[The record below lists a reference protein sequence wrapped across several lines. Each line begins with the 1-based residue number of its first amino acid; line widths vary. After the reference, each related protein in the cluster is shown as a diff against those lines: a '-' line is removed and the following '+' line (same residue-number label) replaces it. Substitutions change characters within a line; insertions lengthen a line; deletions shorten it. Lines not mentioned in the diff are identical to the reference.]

1 MLVQTEQ
8 LWFHAA
14 ETFKALG
21 MALMISCGA
30 GAILGALVGISPM
43 AIKVTSPMLVTLYAL
58 PKVTLYPLVL
68 LFFGVGLSAKVVFG
82 AMYGMIPIML
92 IVINAIQS
100 MNQVLL
106 KTARV
111 MHLTKMQSLGTVVIP
126 AMIPE
131 LVTGIRISFSITFLG
146 VMIGE
151 MFASSRGLGFM
162 LMNSININDT
172 STMMAVTVM
181 VAIFAVVIN
190 ASLLSLEHAVSRD

>member
-1 MLVQTEQ
+1 
-8 LWFHAA
+8 
-14 ETFKALG
+14 
-21 MALMISCGA
+21 
-30 GAILGALVGISPM
+30 
-43 AIKVTSPMLVTLYAL
+43 
-58 PKVTLYPLVL
+58 
-68 LFFGVGLSAKVVFG
+68 
-82 AMYGMIPIML
+82 ML

-111 MHLTKMQSLGTVVIP
+111 MRLTKMQSLGTVVIP